1 MTIVSDVEV
10 AVAHRLTEDERDTF
24 ERDGYLMLRG
34 VVPGETRSRLVQ
46 VAQRIDDEFRARPGV
61 TAHHVLNRHDLVEV
75 DDAFLDLV
83 DLPTVFPKVFG
94 ILGWNIQLFHTQLV
108 VTPPTHPDAPA
119 GGYGWH
125 QDNNR
130 MNIDFETPPPHPRV
144 SVKVGYFLTDLP
156 RPGMGQ
162 PLRRARQ
169 PPLGADRR
177 SRCSTSRTARRRS
190 PPPRATPSCSTG
202 ASGTPRARTSR
213 TRRACS
219 SRTAT
224 RTGGCARSR
233 RCSTRRSSGAATRS
247 AGSCWGRPRPA
258 ANGYFDPTDDDVAA
272 ARLDPRAP
280 RRRGRR
286 SLSGCGAGGVPFSG
300 AGVARDRA
308 PDPRYS
314 RVRSTDPEGPT
325 RTSRTP

>member
-1 MTIVSDVEV
+1 MTIVSDAEV
-10 AVAHRLTEDERDTF
+10 AVAHRLTDDEHTAF

-34 VVPGETRSRLVQ
+34 VLPGEIRSRLLH

-156 RPGMGQ
+156 RPGMGNLCVV
-162 PLRRARQ
+162 P
-169 PPLGADRR
+169 
-177 SRCSTSRTARRRS
+177 
-190 PPPRATPSCSTG
+190 
-202 ASGTPRARTSR
+202 
-213 TRRACS
+213 
-219 SRTAT
+219 
-224 RTGGCARSR
+224 
-233 RCSTRRSSGAATRS
+233 
-247 AGSCWGRPRPA
+247 GSHLWGRPEIALFDQPDGATEITAAAGDAVLFDRRIWHAASTNKSDTTRVFLTYGYSYRWLRPKSKMQHDTLFDRCDPIRRQLLGA
-258 ANGYFDPTDDDVAA
+258 APTGANGYFDPADDDVPL
-272 ARLDPRAP
+272 RTWIREHLGD
-280 RRRGRR
+280 
-286 SLSGCGAGGVPFSG
+286 GA
-300 AGVARDRA
+300 VAR
-308 PDPRYS
+308 
-314 RVRSTDPEGPT
+314 
-325 RTSRTP
+325 